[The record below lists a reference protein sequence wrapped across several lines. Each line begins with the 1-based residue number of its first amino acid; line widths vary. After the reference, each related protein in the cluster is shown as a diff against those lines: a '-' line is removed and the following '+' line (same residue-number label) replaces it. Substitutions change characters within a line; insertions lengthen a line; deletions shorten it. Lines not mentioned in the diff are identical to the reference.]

1 MGASTEDA
9 LGRSFPFDDIAT
21 AVLDD
26 RGIVLCW
33 SRAAADLLQRTT
45 QEACGSPLCSL
56 LDASSRRRC
65 EDSPQGSGIPSAGR
79 AVLRRTSGDQI
90 KVAFRVVRLEGSSQS
105 LVLALPARHLDTWNQ
120 DTALA
125 RALFAQDRIEIGI
138 HGPDLTTVRTNA
150 AAPGASDAPALLLGG
165 LLGET
170 LSPQGA
176 EEAESVLRRVLD
188 SGVPLIGW
196 EHQAGGPTVPGGQW
210 SLSAFRLED
219 ARGRP
224 TGVAT
229 MLAPSAAQ
237 QRDLHHLDLLHE
249 ASERIGTSLNVLRT
263 SQDLAEVLV
272 PAFGD
277 VAWVELAEAM
287 LQGDEPPKL
296 VGAGLWHLR
305 RAAVVSATGAVPSD
319 LLQPGKDV
327 PPLPDPPV
335 LRRLRCGET
344 VLASV
349 QEASEQLGPEL
360 APLFVPERGHSVLYS
375 PLFARGLLLGAVVV
389 WRTDRPD
396 PFVEED
402 RRLLSEIASR
412 AALSVDNARRYTRE
426 HRASVALQRRL
437 LPRTTSDIPAVE
449 AAGSYVPAG
458 GGADIGGDW
467 FDVIPLPSLRVAL
480 VVGDV
485 VGRGLHAA
493 ATMGRLR
500 TAVQT
505 LADLELDPDELLTH
519 VDDLVQQLAEEA
531 RPGQPSVVG
540 ATCLYM
546 LYDPVS
552 RQCAL
557 ASAGHPPPVLL
568 HPDGT
573 AGLIEIAPGPPL
585 GVGGMPFEVT
595 NLRLEP
601 GSVLALYTDG
611 LVTLDG
617 QDIEDGMS
625 ELADRLAAICHG
637 EAAPPLD
644 DVGRSL
650 LSRTTEA
657 PSRDD
662 VALLLARTRALAD
675 DSTAAWRFSADPAIV
690 TEAREAV
697 TRQLATW
704 SLDHL
709 AFTTEL
715 IVSELVTNAIRYAG
729 GPIVLRLI
737 RDKVLICEVSDP
749 SNTQPRL
756 CRARWTDEGGRGLY
770 LVAQL
775 TTRWG
780 SRYGQRGKTI
790 WAEQSLAPA
799 VDQSPSGA
807 MIA

>member
-1 MGASTEDA
+1 MGASTDDA
-9 LGRSFPFDDIAT
+9 WERSFSFDDIAT

-26 RGIVLCW
+26 QGIVLRW
-33 SRAAADLLQRTT
+33 SRAAADLLEHTT
-45 QEACGSPLCSL
+45 EEACGSQAWSFLADPSH
-56 LDASSRRRC
+56 RRC
-65 EDSPQGSGIPSAGR
+65 QDSPQRSGIPLAGR
-79 AVLRRTSGDQI
+79 AVLRRPSGDQ
-90 KVAFRVVRLEGSSQS
+90 VEVVFRVVRLEGSSQS
-105 LVLALPARHLDTWNQ
+105 LVLALPAQHLDLWNQ
-120 DTALA
+120 NTALA
-125 RALFAQDRIEIGI
+125 RALFAQNQIEIGI
-138 HGPDLTTVRTNA
+138 HGLDLGTVRTNA
-150 AAPGASDAPALLLGG
+150 ATSGTPGGSAALVGG
-165 LLGET
+165 LLGEA

-176 EEAESVLRRVLD
+176 EEVESVLRRVLD
-188 SGVPLIGW
+188 TGVPLIGW
-196 EHQAGGPTVPGGQW
+196 EQRVGPPQVPGRQW

-219 ARGRP
+219 AQGQP

-229 MLAPSAAQ
+229 MLTPSNAQ

-272 PAFGD
+272 PALGD
-277 VAWVELAEAM
+277 MAWVELAEAVF
-287 LQGDEPPKL
+287 QGDEPPKL

-305 RAAVVSATGAVPSD
+305 RAVVVSATGSVPSG
-319 LLQPGKDV
+319 LLQPGKAV

-389 WRTDRPD
+389 WRTGRPD

-402 RRLLSEIASR
+402 RRLLAEIASR

-426 HRASVALQRRL
+426 HRASEALQRRL
-437 LPRTTSDIPAVE
+437 LPRTISDIPAVE
-449 AAGSYVPAG
+449 AAGNYVPAG

-467 FDVIPLPSLRVAL
+467 FDVIPLPSFRVAL

-485 VGRGLHAA
+485 VGHGLHAT

-531 RPGQPSVVG
+531 DPAQPSVSG
-540 ATCLYM
+540 ATCLYA

-552 RQCAL
+552 RRCAL

-573 AGLIEIAPGPPL
+573 AQVIEIAPGPPL

-601 GSVLALYTDG
+601 GSILALYTDG
-611 LVTLDG
+611 LVTLNG

-625 ELADRLAAICHG
+625 QLVESLATLCDG
-637 EAAPPLD
+637 DGAPSLD
-644 DVGRSL
+644 EVGRSL
-650 LSRTTEA
+650 LSRATEV

-662 VALLLARTRALAD
+662 VALLLARTRALPD
-675 DSTAAWRFSADPAIV
+675 DSTAAWQFSADPAIV
-690 TEAREAV
+690 AEAREAA
-697 TRQLATW
+697 TGQLAAW
-704 SLDHL
+704 GLDHL

-737 RDKVLICEVSDP
+737 RDNVLICEVSDP

-790 WAEQSLAPA
+790 WSEQPLASA
-799 VDQSPSGA
+799 VE
-807 MIA
+807 

>member
-1 MGASTEDA
+1 MGASTDDA
-9 LGRSFPFDDIAT
+9 WGRSFSFDDIAT

-26 RGIVLCW
+26 RGVVLRW
-33 SRAAADLLQRTT
+33 SQSAADLLERTG
-45 QEACGSPLCSL
+45 EEVCGSSVCDL
-56 LDASSRRRC
+56 LADPSHGPCRGRPGRAGIPASGRVLLRR
-65 EDSPQGSGIPSAGR
+65 GSGQR
-79 AVLRRTSGDQI
+79 FE
-90 KVAFRVVRLEGSSQS
+90 VAFRAVPLAGSTES
-105 LVLALPARHLDTWNQ
+105 LVLALPAERLDLWDQ
-120 DTALA
+120 DTALV
-125 RALFAQDRIEIGI
+125 RALFAQNRIEVAV
-138 HGPDLTTVRTNA
+138 HGPDLSAVRSNVTAGTSDGA
-150 AAPGASDAPALLLGG
+150 AG
-165 LLGET
+165 LLDGRLREAF
-170 LSPQGA
+170 SPQNA
-176 EEAESVLRRVLD
+176 EEVESALRRVLD
-188 SGVPLIGW
+188 TGVPLIGW
-196 EHQAGGPTVPGGQW
+196 ERRVRSPQLPDRQW
-210 SLSAFRLED
+210 FLSAFRLED
-219 ARGRP
+219 AQGQP

-229 MLAPSAAQ
+229 MLMPTTAR
-237 QRDLHHLDLLHE
+237 QRDHQHLDLLHE
-249 ASERIGTSLNVLRT
+249 ASERIGTSLDVLRT
-263 SQDLAEVLV
+263 SRDLAEVLV

-277 VAWVELAEAM
+277 ITWVELAEAM
-287 LQGDEPPKL
+287 FQGDEPPKL
-296 VGAGLWHLR
+296 AGAGLWYLR
-305 RAAVVSATGAVPSD
+305 RAVMVSATGSLSSC
-319 LLQPGKDV
+319 LLQPGRTV

-335 LRRLRCGET
+335 LRKLRCGET

-349 QEASEQLGPEL
+349 QEAREQLGPEL
-360 APLFVPERGHSVLYS
+360 APLFVPEHGHSVLYA

-389 WRTDRPD
+389 WRTDHPE

-402 RRLLSEIASR
+402 RKLLAEIASR

-426 HRASVALQRRL
+426 HRAAVALQQRL
-437 LPRTTSDIPAVE
+437 LPRATSDIPAVE

-485 VGRGLHAA
+485 MGHGLHAT

-505 LADLELDPDELLTH
+505 LADLELEPDELLTH

-531 RPGQPSVVG
+531 GPAQRDAVG
-540 ATCLYM
+540 ATCLYA
-546 LYDPVS
+546 LYDPVT
-552 RQCAL
+552 RQCAV
-557 ASAGHPPPVLL
+557 ASAGHPPPVLRG
-568 HPDGT
+568 PDGT
-573 AGLIEIAPGPPL
+573 ARAIDIVTGPPL

-595 NLRLEP
+595 HLRLEP

-611 LVTLDG
+611 LVTLGG

-625 ELADRLAAICHG
+625 RLADGLATLCGGAG
-637 EAAPPLD
+637 PPSLD
-644 DVGRSL
+644 RVGRSL
-650 LSRTTEA
+650 ISRATES

-662 VALLLARTRALAD
+662 VALLLARTRALPD
-675 DSTAAWRFSADPAIV
+675 DSTAVWRFPADPAIV

-697 TRQLATW
+697 TGQLASW
-704 SLDHL
+704 DLDHL

-729 GPIVLRLI
+729 GPVDLRLI
-737 RDKVLICEVSDP
+737 RDTVLICEVSDP

-790 WAEQSLAPA
+790 WTEQSLVPTTN
-799 VDQSPSGA
+799 
-807 MIA
+807 

>member
-1 MGASTEDA
+1 MDASTDDA
-9 LGRSFPFDDIAT
+9 WGRSFPFDDIAT
-21 AVLDD
+21 AVLDE
-26 RGIVLCW
+26 RGTVLHW
-33 SRAAADLLQRTT
+33 SRAASDLLEFTAE
-45 QEACGSPLCSL
+45 EACGSPVWSFLADPS
-56 LDASSRRRC
+56 AGRC
-65 EDSPQGSGIPSAGR
+65 REDPPASGIPPTGR
-79 AVLRRTSGDQI
+79 AVLRRSSGDRVE
-90 KVAFRVVRLEGSSQS
+90 VAFRVVRLEGSAQS
-105 LVLALPARHLDTWNQ
+105 LVLALPAQHLDLWNQ
-120 DTALA
+120 STALA

-138 HGPDLTTVRTNA
+138 LGPDLGTVRTNA
-150 AAPGASDAPALLLGG
+150 APSETPGGSPAFAGGILGKA
-165 LLGET
+165 
-170 LSPQGA
+170 LSPGEA
-176 EEAESVLRRVLD
+176 EEVEAGLRRVLET
-188 SGVPLIGW
+188 GVPLIGG
-196 EHQAGGPTVPGGQW
+196 EPGSPRVPGRQW

-229 MLAPSAAQ
+229 LFIPSTAQ

-249 ASERIGTSLNVLRT
+249 ASERIGTSLNILRT

-272 PAFGD
+272 PAFAD
-277 VAWVELAEAM
+277 MAWVDLAEAVF
-287 LQGDEPPKL
+287 QGDEPPKL

-305 RAAVVSATGAVPSD
+305 RAVAVSATGPIPGG
-319 LLQPGKDV
+319 LLQPGEPI
-327 PPLPDPPV
+327 PPLPDPPA
-335 LRRLRCGET
+335 LRKLRCGET

-349 QEASEQLGPEL
+349 QEAVEQLGPEL
-360 APLFVPERGHSVLYS
+360 TPLFVPERGHSVLQA
-375 PLFARGLLLGAVVV
+375 PLFARGLLLGAVLV
-389 WRTDRPD
+389 WRTDRPE

-402 RRLLSEIASR
+402 RRLLAEIASR

-426 HRASVALQRRL
+426 HHASVALQRRL

-467 FDVIPLPSLRVAL
+467 FDVIPLPSFRVAL

-485 VGRGLHAA
+485 VGHGLHAT

-505 LADLELDPDELLTH
+505 LADLELDPGELLTH

-531 RPGQPSVVG
+531 GPAQPSVVG
-540 ATCLYM
+540 ATCLYA
-546 LYDPVS
+546 LYDPIS
-552 RQCAL
+552 RQCAV

-568 HPDGT
+568 GPDGT
-573 AGLIEIAPGPPL
+573 ARLVEITPGPPL

-595 NLRLEP
+595 NLPLEP
-601 GSVLALYTDG
+601 GSILALYTDG

-617 QDIEDGMS
+617 QDIEDGMAQVV
-625 ELADRLAAICHG
+625 ERLAALCDG
-637 EAAPPLD
+637 DGAAPLD
-644 DVGRSL
+644 GVGRSL
-650 LSRTTEA
+650 LSRATEA
-657 PSRDD
+657 PPRDD
-662 VALLLARTRALAD
+662 VALLLARTRALPD
-675 DSTAAWRFSADPAIV
+675 DSTTAWEFPADPAV
-690 TEAREAV
+690 VAEAREAA
-697 TRQLATW
+697 TGQLAAW
-704 SLDHL
+704 GLDHL

-737 RDKVLICEVSDP
+737 RGNVLICEVSDP

-780 SRYGQRGKTI
+780 SRYGRRGKTI
-790 WAEQSLAPA
+790 WSEQPLAPA
-799 VDQSPSGA
+799 MEQQA
-807 MIA
+807 

>member
-1 MGASTEDA
+1 MGASTDDA
-9 LGRSFPFDDIAT
+9 WGRSFSFDDIAT
-21 AVLDD
+21 AVVDD
-26 RGIVLCW
+26 EGVVLRW
-33 SRAAADLLQRTT
+33 SRAAADLLGHTAE
-45 QEACGSPLCSL
+45 EACGSPVRNL
-56 LDASSRRRC
+56 LAGLSHRRC
-65 EDSPQGSGIPSAGR
+65 QDSPQQSGIPSAGR
-79 AVLRRTSGDQI
+79 AVLRSSSGDQVE
-90 KVAFRVVRLEGSSQS
+90 VAFRAVRLEGSSQS
-105 LVLALPARHLDTWNQ
+105 LVLALPSQHLDTWNQ

-125 RALFAQDRIEIGI
+125 RALFAQNQIEIGI
-138 HGPDLTTVRTNA
+138 RGLDLGTVRTNA
-150 AAPGASDAPALLLGG
+150 AASGPSGGSAALVGG
-165 LLGET
+165 LLGEA
-170 LSPQGA
+170 LSAQDA
-176 EEAESVLRRVLD
+176 EEVESVLRRVLD
-188 SGVPLIGW
+188 TGVPLIAW
-196 EHQAGGPTVPGGQW
+196 EQRVGPPQASGRQW

-219 ARGRP
+219 GRGQP

-229 MLAPSAAQ
+229 MLMPSAAQ

-272 PAFGD
+272 PALGD
-277 VAWVELAEAM
+277 MAWVELAEAVF
-287 LQGDEPPKL
+287 QGDEPPKL

-305 RAAVVSATGAVPSD
+305 RAAVVSATGSVPGE
-319 LLQPGKDV
+319 LLQPGKSV

-402 RRLLSEIASR
+402 RKLLAEIASR
-412 AALSVDNARRYTRE
+412 AATSVDNARRYTRE
-426 HRASVALQRRL
+426 HRASVALHRRL

-467 FDVIPLPSLRVAL
+467 FDVIPLPSFRVAL

-485 VGRGLHAA
+485 VGHGLHAT

-505 LADLELDPDELLTH
+505 LADLELEPDELLTH
-519 VDDLVQQLAEEA
+519 VDDLVQQLAEEGGPA
-531 RPGQPSVVG
+531 QPSVTG
-540 ATCLYM
+540 ATCLYA

-557 ASAGHPPPVLL
+557 ASAGHPPPVLV

-573 AGLIEIAPGPPL
+573 AQLIEIAPGPPL

-601 GSVLALYTDG
+601 GSILALYTDG

-625 ELADRLAAICHG
+625 QLVESLATLCAGDG
-637 EAAPPLD
+637 VPSLD
-644 DVGRSL
+644 GVGRSL
-650 LSRTTEA
+650 LSRATEV

-662 VALLLARTRALAD
+662 VALLLARTRALPD
-675 DSTAAWRFSADPAIV
+675 DSTAAWQYPADPAIV
-690 TEAREAV
+690 AEAREAA
-697 TRQLATW
+697 TGQLAAW
-704 SLDHL
+704 GLDHL

-715 IVSELVTNAIRYAG
+715 IVSELVTNAVRYAG

-737 RDKVLICEVSDP
+737 RGNVLICEVSDP

-790 WAEQSLAPA
+790 WSEQPLASA
-799 VDQSPSGA
+799 VE
-807 MIA
+807 